1 MVARRSGEIP
11 VLIFDLDGTILAV
24 NSFPHWAAYVARGR
38 FPHLGLGRRACIAA
52 AAVTLLGLRKLGL
65 CDHETLKRRLQHLW
79 QTATLDD
86 GGACE
91 LNFIGGLSRHV
102 RPELKPVLAAVA
114 CGRVD
119 AVLAT
124 AAAADYADAL
134 GRSLGFADVLAT
146 PRSRRPGEPSNRG
159 ERKRDSV
166 MTLLRARG
174 WQDRP
179 LAIFTDHADDLP
191 LIRLCRTLYW
201 FGTLRDLAA
210 VEATV
215 PDIRIFTGLPRDDAL
230 AMPAPETACG

>member
-24 NSFPHWAAYVARGR
+24 NSFPHWAAYVARGC
-38 FPHLGLGRRACIAA
+38 FPHLGLGRRARIASA
-52 AAVTLLGLRKLGL
+52 AIALLGLRKLGL

-79 QTATLDD
+79 QSATLDD

-102 RPELKPVLAAVA
+102 RPELKPILAAVA
-114 CGRVD
+114 AGKVD

-146 PRSRRPGEPSNRG
+146 PRSRRPSEPSNRG
-159 ERKRDSV
+159 EHKRDSV

-179 LAIFTDHADDLP
+179 RAVFTDHADDLP
-191 LIRLCRTLYW
+191 LIRLCQTLYW
-201 FGTLRDLAA
+201 FGTARDLAA
-210 VEATV
+210 IEAMLPELRV
-215 PDIRIFTGLPRDDAL
+215 FAGLPRDDAL
-230 AMPAPETACG
+230 AMPLPEAACG

>member
-24 NSFPHWAAYVARGR
+24 NSFPHWAAYVARGC
-38 FPHLGLGRRACIAA
+38 FPHLGLARRARIAA
-52 AAVTLLGLRKLGL
+52 AAVTLLGRRKLGF

-79 QTATLDD
+79 QMATLDD

-102 RPELKPVLAAVA
+102 RPELKPVLASVA
-114 CGRVD
+114 SGKVD

-134 GRSLGFADVLAT
+134 GRSLGFVDVLAT
-146 PRSRRPGEPSNRG
+146 PRSRMPGEPSNRG

-191 LIRLCRTLYW
+191 LIHLCQTLYW
-201 FGTLRDLAA
+201 FGTMRDLAA

-215 PDIRIFTGLPRDDAL
+215 PGIRIFTGLPRDDAL
-230 AMPAPETACG
+230 AMPAPEAACG

>member
-24 NSFPHWAAYVARGR
+24 NSFPHWAAYVARGC
-38 FPHLGLGRRACIAA
+38 FPHLGLGRRARIASA
-52 AAVTLLGLRKLGL
+52 AIALLGLRKLGL

-79 QTATLDD
+79 QSATLDD

-102 RPELKPVLAAVA
+102 RPELKPILAAVA
-114 CGRVD
+114 AGKVD

-146 PRSRRPGEPSNRG
+146 PRSRRPSEPSNRG
-159 ERKRDSV
+159 EHKRDSV
-166 MTLLRARG
+166 MTLLRARLAG
-174 WQDRP
+174 PAARRLHRSRRRFAAHPPLPNPLLVRHDARPRGDRGN
-179 LAIFTDHADDLP
+179 AAGAAGF
-191 LIRLCRTLYW
+191 RR
-201 FGTLRDLAA
+201 LAA
-210 VEATV
+210 
-215 PDIRIFTGLPRDDAL
+215 R
-230 AMPAPETACG
+230 